1 MTPEFLSGIVVFGAE
16 WCPKCKVLK
25 GQLDKKGDAYAY
37 VDVDAPG
44 GKELADEHALR
55 TLPAVFF
62 KGKQVPADWR
72 FINDE
77 WKRFEAAQRLEGNPF
92 DAVAQQEL
100 AGDAPRLMVHDDL
113 EAAGVAWPAHDMV
126 EAHQARMAQQRMVDL
141 MQRPAVMAEARRQ
154 MFQEPIIQMR
164 PATFQGI

>member
-1 MTPEFLSGIVVFGAE
+1 MSPEFLSGIVVFGAE

-62 KGKQVPADWR
+62 KGKQVPAEWR
-72 FINDE
+72 YLDAE

-100 AGDAPRLMVHDDL
+100 ADEPIIREDL
-113 EAAGVAWPAHDMV
+113 DPVQWPAQQIV
-126 EAHQARMAQQRMVDL
+126 AAHQARMAQQGMFDL
-141 MQRPAVMAEARRQ
+141 MQQPRVVFPRAGEVVRG
-154 MFQEPIIQMR
+154 F
-164 PATFQGI
+164 

>member
-1 MTPEFLSGIVVFGAE
+1 MSPEFLSGIVVFGAE

-25 GQLDKKGDAYAY
+25 SQLDKKGDAYAY

-62 KGKQVPADWR
+62 KGKQLPADWR

-77 WKRFEAAQRLEGNPF
+77 WKRFEAAQRLEGNPL

-100 AGDAPRLMVHDDL
+100 NQDVIPDMIARNLARPEQAAIFRDA
-113 EAAGVAWPAHDMV
+113 VA
-126 EAHQARMAQQRMVDL
+126 
-141 MQRPAVMAEARRQ
+141 QRPIMNNRIAFGDDGDLVMEDGQMLDPFRR
-154 MFQEPIIQMR
+154 R
-164 PATFQGI
+164 PVAY

>member
-1 MTPEFLSGIVVFGAE
+1 MSPEFLSGIVVFGAE

-37 VDVDAPG
+37 VDVDAPY

-62 KGKQVPADWR
+62 KGRQLHADWR

-100 AGDAPRLMVHDDL
+100 RDNAHDPIIQDDL
-113 EAAGVAWPAHDMV
+113 DPAPVAALPEGAR
-126 EAHQARMAQQRMVDL
+126 QALNDALHTRMAQQGMFDL
-141 MQRPAVMAEARRQ
+141 MQQPRVVLPRDG
-154 MFQEPIIQMR
+154 
-164 PATFQGI
+164 QGF